1 MKIYAFFDRVS
12 GLFSAPF
19 VQLNDGTAVRYYK
32 YTMSQAEMVAKDTA
46 LYYLGE
52 YNENTGEI
60 KPAVKFVSNYQLNVS
75 ETSCEVNANET
86 SEA

>member
-12 GLFSAPF
+12 GLYSSPF
-19 VQLNDGTAVRYYK
+19 VQLNDGTAVRYYQ

-60 KPAVKFVSNYQLNVS
+60 KPAVKFVSNY
-75 ETSCEVNANET
+75 EVNVNET

>member
-1 MKIYAFFDRVS
+1 MKLYAFFDRVS

-19 VQLNDGTAVRYYK
+19 VQLNDGTAVRYYQ

-60 KPAVKFVSNYQLNVS
+60 KPAVKFVSNY
-75 ETSCEVNANET
+75 EVKVNEE
-86 SEA
+86 EA